1 MIYTTLVSQES
12 YLSTIPQGDT
22 SIVLDLRDPVTKIN
36 RLPGA
41 KIVRIVAADEH
52 SGYLGCV
59 SHDIKAPEYCP
70 WCDNPAAPSCGVST
84 THFVYVC
91 FRGTN
96 DFSNVLSD
104 IDSVQREID
113 LRDHFPKAAEIL
125 NDIGVLSADE
135 KLFVHQG
142 FFNLMLEMENS
153 WNVKGDEKPYSDLRG
168 DISGGRI
175 VVSTGHSL
183 GGYFEQR

>member
-1 MIYTTLVSQES
+1 MSQES

-22 SIVLDLRDPVTKIN
+22 SVVLDLRDPVTKIN

-41 KIVRIVAADEH
+41 KIVRIVEADEH

-70 WCDNPAAPSCGVST
+70 WCDNPAAPSCGVPT

-113 LRDHFPKAAEIL
+113 LRDYFPRAAEFL
-125 NDIGVLSADE
+125 NDIGVLSVDE
-135 KLFVHQG
+135 KIFIHQG
-142 FFNLMLEMENS
+142 FFHLHEVLLENS
-153 WNVKGDEKPYSDLRG
+153 YNVKEDEKPYSDLRG
-168 DISGGRI
+168 EISGGKI

-183 GGYFEQR
+183 GGCFGQR